1 MRFDTLA
8 IHAGQT
14 PDPTTGAIM
23 TPVYFTSTY
32 VQDGPGEHKGYV
44 YARGHNLT
52 RHALEQNLAF
62 VTAFADTVLV
72 LGKGRVRWQGTPDQ
86 LGAAHEVKGRWLGV

>member
-1 MRFDTLA
+1 MRPD
-8 IHAGQT
+8 AGQGGVKNR
-14 PDPTTGAIM
+14 PLVGVVGEKVAEVMGAL
-23 TPVYFTSTY
+23 
-32 VQDGPGEHKGYV
+32 KGI
-44 YARGHNLT
+44 GLT
-52 RHALEQNLAF
+52 ILLVEQNLAF